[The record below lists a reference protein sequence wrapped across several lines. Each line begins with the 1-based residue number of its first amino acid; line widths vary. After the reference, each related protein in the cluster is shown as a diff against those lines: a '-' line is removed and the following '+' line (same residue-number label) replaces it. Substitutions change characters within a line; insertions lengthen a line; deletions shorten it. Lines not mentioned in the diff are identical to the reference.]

1 MTLMLR
7 ASGRESRECAESI
20 SEGPAYLAVCNDLFV
35 NMGMIDGIMRFAY
48 LPRNIFTVFDILQRE
63 GDLRDFF
70 CVTTPLDSFKHT
82 GFIIFPFYV
91 YGIYL
96 QNSKIQNDISSFSRK
111 YSDPDPGVLENC

>member
-1 MTLMLR
+1 MFAGHTGGGSVTPRHQAERVESVQNQSVR
-7 ASGRESRECAESI
+7 A
-20 SEGPAYLAVCNDLFV
+20 PAYLAVCDDLFV

-82 GFIIFPFYV
+82 GFIIFPLYV

-96 QNSKIQNDISSFSRK
+96 QNSKI
-111 YSDPDPGVLENC
+111 